1 MAGAAPSA
9 PRGRLAHP
17 DEVRRLHRA
26 VRGALREGLANRGTS
41 ISDYVSADGE
51 PGANA
56 ERLRVYQRTGEP
68 CLRCGTRI
76 ERIVVGQRSTHFC
89 PRCQRLPAED
99 GAE

>member
-1 MAGAAPSA
+1 
-9 PRGRLAHP
+9 
-17 DEVRRLHRA
+17 

-51 PGANA
+51 PGMNA

-89 PRCQRLPAED
+89 PRCQRAATDD
-99 GAE
+99 GTT